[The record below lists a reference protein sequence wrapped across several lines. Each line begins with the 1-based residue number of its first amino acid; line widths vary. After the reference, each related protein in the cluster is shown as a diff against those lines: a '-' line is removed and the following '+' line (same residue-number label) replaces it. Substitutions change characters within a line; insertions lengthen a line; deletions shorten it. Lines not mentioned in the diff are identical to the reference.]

1 MYIHTDV
8 FAAQSSK
15 KKGDP
20 CGDAWDVYRDNQATT
35 LILADGIGSGIK
47 AHIAATMCVAR
58 LKALLEQGSSLREAF
73 RALTQ
78 TMDKAW
84 GTKDPFAV
92 FCLARILN
100 NGQATILSYEMPPPL
115 LVNHRMA
122 QVLEGRIY
130 MQNKAMIHESNCT
143 VSKGE
148 GLVLMSD
155 GITQAGI
162 GKHFPL
168 GWESEGV
175 KRFIQ
180 ADLPVDR
187 LDGESLV
194 TDIHAQARVYW
205 PAGNGDDCTVL
216 AAINRRGIIVNWLSG
231 PPANN
236 ADDKTCVQNFIKSEG
251 IHVVSG
257 GTTAKIVAR
266 ETQTLVSV
274 KNDINPITPPSYE
287 IAGIELVTEGLVTL
301 NQVFHLLDEDP
312 EDYPENSPVSAL
324 AWQLKMADRVN
335 IWEGKAA
342 NPGEGL
348 IAFRQQGLLP
358 RDKVLEAIRKKL
370 LEMGKL
376 VVSQSY

>member
-205 PAGNGDDCTVL
+205 PAGKGDDCTVL

-266 ETQTLVSV
+266 ETKTFVSV

-287 IAGIELVTEGLVTL
+287 IAGIELVTEGLFTL

-324 AWQLKMADRVN
+324 AWQLKMADRIN

-376 VVSQSY
+376 VVSRSY